1 LLALEHGDLKEV
13 VTVRN
18 EANLCQPD
26 GSKAGL
32 DLEEQITLEN
42 LIRGLLLPSGNDA
55 AYTIAV
61 HIARKVSNDPNM
73 PIEQALDKF
82 SELMNEKAKEL
93 GAENSQFVN
102 PHGYHNDEHYTTAR
116 DLALITREAMKY
128 DFFREVVST
137 QVFTIKDWNNAE
149 EIRYW
154 RNSNALIQ
162 KNDEYYYEYA
172 TGVKTGYTSKAGH
185 CLVTSATKDDM
196 NLISVVLNDS
206 KDGKWI
212 DSVALM
218 DYGFNNYQIYQPI
231 SKGQRIQTVGVHNHS
246 DDDPGWLDIIAN
258 GEYSDIISKEDI
270 NRIEQQITWDPELL
284 YSPKDDEENVEDQNT
299 IYLKAPITKGQE
311 VGTLTLKLDENE
323 LCKIP
328 LVSAR
333 GVDRKQKIIEKILP
347 QPSSEDSS
355 IPLWLWI
362 VGLFAALIIVLR
374 IAALRRRRR
383 RRKYIYERR
392 RY

>member
-1 LLALEHGDLKEV
+1 MLALEHGDLKEV

-162 KNDEYYYEYA
+162 K
-172 TGVKTGYTSKAGH
+172 
-185 CLVTSATKDDM
+185 M
-196 NLISVVLNDS
+196 
-206 KDGKWI
+206 
-212 DSVALM
+212 M
-218 DYGFNNYQIYQPI
+218 
-231 SKGQRIQTVGVHNHS
+231 
-246 DDDPGWLDIIAN
+246 
-258 GEYSDIISKEDI
+258 
-270 NRIEQQITWDPELL
+270 
-284 YSPKDDEENVEDQNT
+284 NT
-299 IYLKAPITKGQE
+299 IMNMLPALKP
-311 VGTLTLKLDENE
+311 D
-323 LCKIP
+323 
-328 LVSAR
+328 
-333 GVDRKQKIIEKILP
+333 ILP
-347 QPSSEDSS
+347 KQ
-355 IPLWLWI
+355 
-362 VGLFAALIIVLR
+362 VIVL
-374 IAALRRRRR
+374 
-383 RRKYIYERR
+383 
-392 RY
+392 